1 MKIVLSILI
10 CFSAFSFALN
20 AQQNRFVFVQAE
32 SRQPFN
38 LTINKKVYSSTATG
52 YVIVPKMLAGK
63 YSMAVGFGGNTMPDQ
78 YFNIE
83 VAQKDLGYTLKNVD
97 QKGWALFNI
106 QSFETTY
113 AGTSM
118 QDKASTAANTTDVLI
133 KPSPNSPPRIF
144 QPEVNIPATINNTQQ
159 VSMVAPDQPGNNIIN
174 QNVAAKEGKV
184 DTVIMQT
191 PILPTPEMAVKEISS
206 ATEKKPEETQPIQ
219 QNKQDKSTTATKT
232 YATKS
237 RIIKISELKG
247 GEAIYITYVDELSP
261 QNDTISVLIPDNKI
275 QVLKEDKPADRS
287 ELKFLEISSP
297 KSKDTEQL
305 VAKPKA
311 DEKITLDNKV
321 TNNPMFSRC
330 VVSAT
335 NDDFLKLRKKMAS
348 ATDTDGMISE
358 AKKSFKVMCFNTE
371 QIKNL
376 AYLFLTDQARYQ
388 FFDASYP
395 FAFDATNFHSLSIML
410 SETYYINRFK
420 AMLIN

>member
-10 CFSAFSFALN
+10 CISAFSFAIN
-20 AQQNRFVFVQAE
+20 AQQNRFVFVQAD

-38 LTINKKVYSSTATG
+38 ITINKKVYSSTASG

-83 VAQKDLGYTLKNVD
+83 VAQKDLGYTLKKMD
-97 QKGWALFNI
+97 QKGWVLFNI

-118 QDKASTAANTTDVLI
+118 QDKASTAANTTDILI
-133 KPSPNSPPRIF
+133 KPSVNSPPRTF
-144 QPEVNIPATINNTQQ
+144 QPEVNIPATTNNLQQ
-159 VSMVAPDQPGNNIIN
+159 VNTVAADQPGNNIVN
-174 QNVAAKEGKV
+174 HKVAAKEGKV
-184 DTVIMQT
+184 DTVT
-191 PILPTPEMAVKEISS
+191 KEIVILSTPKETIKEPS
-206 ATEKKPEETQPIQ
+206 TATEKNVEKTQPIQ
-219 QNKQDKSTTATKT
+219 KSDQYKSKTNNKSFPAR
-232 YATKS
+232 S
-237 RIIKISELKG
+237 RITKISELKG
-247 GEAIYITYVDELSP
+247 GEAIYITYVDELTL

-275 QVLKEDKPADRS
+275 QVLKDDNPADKK
-287 ELKFLEISSP
+287 EIKFLEISLP

-311 DEKITLDNKV
+311 DEKLTQDNV
-321 TNNPMFSRC
+321 NNNSMFSTC
-330 VVSAT
+330 VNSAT

-358 AKKSFKVMCFNTE
+358 AKKSFKVMCFNTQ

-395 FAFDATNFHSLSIML
+395 FASDATNFHSLSIML
-410 SETYYINRFK
+410 SETYYVNRFK